1 MSEWLCMQ
9 QSCCSWQTL
18 RKTLDDM
25 GLSSVQIVAADGNF
39 KDISANVQSDP
50 DLKAAVSI
58 LG

>member
-9 QSCCSWQTL
+9 QSCYYRQTL
-18 RKTLDDM
+18 RKSLDVM

-39 KDISANVQSDP
+39 AEISANVQSDP

>member
-1 MSEWLCMQ
+1 MQ
-9 QSCCSWQTL
+9 QSCCYRQTL
-18 RKTLDDM
+18 RKSLDLM

-39 KDISANVQSDP
+39 RDISANVQSDP